1 MRKNSKRDSSEYEE
15 DEWGRRPDKNRKRY
29 DKVKVAI
36 KKARRHK
43 RRQKESTFYED
54 GD

>member
-1 MRKNSKRDSSEYEE
+1 MVKKIDRRKSNDYE
-15 DEWGRRPDKNRKRY
+15 DEWGPSPDKQRKRY

-43 RRQKESTFYED
+43 RKQRESSLSGE
-54 GD
+54 